1 MSQLDNFMAV
11 LTGRFD
17 NTEQYEQF
25 KRKGVEDFPLAEH
38 VNTACNEKILHL
50 PEGFQ
55 GTFMVEES
63 YYTVGKKTHASP
75 HLFLFTQE
83 PEGIKLTSYDIPQGY
98 DKATF
103 SYDKMGQVEFETLQ
117 RSEKFTPAIYVQ
129 KGEVWEGGSI
139 SMFSPVLK
147 FTLFERFSPR
157 LLEVSETMELN
168 GRRTFGYDE
177 PILYKR
183 KQDQSPLNG

>member
-55 GTFMVEES
+55 GIFVVEES

-83 PEGIKLTSYDIPQGY
+83 PEGIKLTSV
-98 DKATF
+98 
-103 SYDKMGQVEFETLQ
+103 SYTHLDV
-117 RSEKFTPAIYVQ
+117 
-129 KGEVWEGGSI
+129 
-139 SMFSPVLK
+139 
-147 FTLFERFSPR
+147 
-157 LLEVSETMELN
+157 
-168 GRRTFGYDE
+168 
-177 PILYKR
+177 YKR
-183 KQDQSPLNG
+183 QLMHRAYPIKNFMSMNKL

>member
-55 GTFMVEES
+55 GIFMVEES

-83 PEGIKLTSYDIPQGY
+83 PEGIKPNTIRLSIGTEHIDDLIADLERGF
-98 DKATF
+98 A
-103 SYDKMGQVEFETLQ
+103 
-117 RSEKFTPAIYVQ
+117 AVQ
-129 KGEVWEGGSI
+129 
-139 SMFSPVLK
+139 
-147 FTLFERFSPR
+147 
-157 LLEVSETMELN
+157 
-168 GRRTFGYDE
+168 
-177 PILYKR
+177 
-183 KQDQSPLNG
+183 